1 MSTLNSTV
9 RMQQSSQSFS
19 QEIHMIELRLVSR
32 PSTSQHK
39 PLTVQV
45 ANISDSCYLGTDT
58 TVTKL
63 APLLQQPKSNPS
75 ATLVTLYLNA
85 VMEVAHR
92 RGEKDA
98 VPPLN
103 LLMGYL
109 PTPPISSLL
118 SPNSA
123 DSLRLWDARSFAL
136 DVDGYFYGYVRCL
149 PICVLLSTYRIWLAA
164 PVIRCCMSLAPLLPV

>member
-19 QEIHMIELRLVSR
+19 QEIHMIELRLVFR

-118 SPNSA
+118 
-123 DSLRLWDARSFAL
+123 
-136 DVDGYFYGYVRCL
+136 
-149 PICVLLSTYRIWLAA
+149 
-164 PVIRCCMSLAPLLPV
+164 